1 MGRPIQKRKLGQGS
15 GRIAVTNVKF
25 ADNTTYAD
33 DENGVRVYIERQRS
47 TKRFLIKTSDGA
59 YSEVC
64 SLVSKSTPLAAGTFD
79 IAVEVGQDL
88 DGGGGDGSTIFW
100 AKKLKNR
107 TIDVAPDLTT
117 APKTFK
123 YTLGTEETDEENIFD
138 GPDVQLGIVNVD
150 VQ

>member
-1 MGRPIQKRKLGQGS
+1 M
-15 GRIAVTNVKF
+15 
-25 ADNTTYAD
+25 
-33 DENGVRVYIERQRS
+33 
-47 TKRFLIKTSDGA
+47 
-59 YSEVC
+59 
-64 SLVSKSTPLAAGTFD
+64 SKSTPLAAGTFD

-88 DGGGGDGSTIFW
+88 DGGGGDSSTIFW

-107 TIDVAPDLTT
+107 TIDVASDLTY

-138 GPDVQLGIVNVD
+138 GPTVQLGIVNVD

>member
-1 MGRPIQKRKLGQGS
+1 MGRPISKRKIGQGG

-33 DENGVRVYIERQRS
+33 DENGVRVYIEKQRS
-47 TKRFLIKTSDGA
+47 TKRFLVKTSDGL

-64 SLVSKSTPLAAGTFD
+64 YLVSKSTPLAAGTFD

-88 DGGGGDGSTIFW
+88 DEGGGDGSTIYW

-123 YTLGTEETDEENIFD
+123 YTLGTAQTDEENLFD
-138 GPDVQLGIVNVD
+138 GPTVQLGIVNVD